1 MARDVA
7 PFFMPRKIA
16 VVGAGERPTS
26 SGGAVLR
33 MLRASGYPGEIVPIN
48 PKGGTAFGLP
58 VATALADVKPAADLV
73 VIVIRPD
80 LIPGVVAEAAAS
92 GHTHV
97 LILPGGFIEAGA
109 EGQARD
115 AALRRRAA
123 AGGITI
129 AGPNCA
135 GLVSMG
141 GDCPLAPTFLR
152 DLPPGPGPNGGIAL
166 ISQSG
171 ALAEQVVARA
181 NQMALPLSTIASV
194 GNAMHLGVED
204 YLDFL
209 GDRDGVSAVLLYI
222 ESVADPARLWTVAR
236 RVAARKPVVALF
248 GGRTGP
254 GSLAAQ
260 AHTAATPNSDAAIA
274 TFCADSGMVRVTT
287 LRRLLLAANGF
298 GAFSGGI
305 GRRVL
310 LLSNS
315 GGPGVLTTD
324 MAAAGGLALPPLPNA
339 MAERL
344 AAALPGEASI
354 ANPLDLLADARED
367 RFALALESALADG
380 AGRFDAIL
388 GIHVVPFMVDAGP
401 VVARL
406 AALAPRVR
414 AAGLPF
420 MHSMMGTLTEQ
431 TAWFATMETAG
442 VPMFNDAE
450 SMAECAALLARY
462 PAAKVAAAD
471 DAVAARPVSL
481 NGRVKTGG

>member
-1 MARDVA
+1 MVHDLT
-7 PFFMPRKIA
+7 PFFTPRKIA

-26 SGGAVLR
+26 SGGAVLQ
-33 MLRASGYPGEIVPIN
+33 MLRASGYPGEIVPVN
-48 PKGGTAFGLP
+48 PKGGTVYGMN
-58 VATALADVKPAADLV
+58 VATRLADVTPPADLV
-73 VIVIRPD
+73 VIVIRPE
-80 LIPGVVAEAAAS
+80 LIPGVVADAAAS
-92 GHTHV
+92 GHRHV
-97 LILPGGFIEAGA
+97 LILPGGFIEAGP
-109 EGQARD
+109 EGRARD
-115 AALRRRAA
+115 AALRRQAE
-123 AGGITI
+123 AGGVTI
-129 AGPNCA
+129 AGPNSA
-135 GLVSMG
+135 GLVSMSA
-141 GDCPLAPTFLR
+141 DCPLAPTFLR

-166 ISQSG
+166 ITQSG
-171 ALAEQVVARA
+171 ALAEQAVARA

-209 GDRDGVSAVLLYI
+209 GDRDDVSAVLLYI
-222 ESVADPARLWTVAR
+222 ESVADPARLRTVAR

-260 AHTAATPNSDAAIA
+260 AHTAATPNSDAAIG
-274 TFCADSGMVRVTT
+274 TFCADAGMVRATS
-287 LRRLLLAANGF
+287 LRQLLLAAKGF
-298 GAFSGGI
+298 GAFPGGM

-310 LLSNS
+310 VLSNS

-324 MAAAGGLALPPLPNA
+324 MAAAEGLELPPLPNA

-344 AAALPGEASI
+344 SAAVPGEASI

-367 RFALALESALADG
+367 RFGLALESVLEDG
-380 AGRFDAIL
+380 AGQFDAIL

-401 VVARL
+401 VIARL
-406 AALAPRVR
+406 AALAPRV
-414 AAGLPF
+414 ATAGLPF

-431 TAWFATMETAG
+431 AAWFATMEAAG

-462 PAAKVAAAD
+462 PAAKAVAADPAAAD
-471 DAVAARPVSL
+471 RPIALVARP
-481 NGRVKTGG
+481 REA